1 MKSTE
6 LLPTKENLI
15 TTLFKDPI
23 GRSADVFRFVEM
35 LNCLEGCFC
44 ISLDSKWGSGKTFFV
59 RQTQMVLDAFNTYCR
74 SNLTDS
80 EADAIKALTTRFLD
94 TKTDIQPQ
102 VTVYYDAWANDNTSD
117 PIVSLVYE
125 ITKSIGIDF
134 KLQED
139 KGFERIADIAS
150 SIISFV
156 TGRDANSLVEALK
169 SGDLL
174 NAIKG
179 QNSLHDAICQFLE
192 TITEERGNRLTIFI
206 DELDRCKPDYAVQL
220 LERIKH
226 YFSGERITFV
236 FSINGGALQHTIRN
250 YYGSEFDATRYLDR
264 FFDLSFSLP
273 PVDMAKY
280 LIFIEAERGTGVLN
294 DIRKRIIDY
303 YHFEMREVMRYY
315 KLTNIA
321 VGKQATR
328 NYSGWPEG
336 YALDF
341 CRIILIPIALALKTV
356 NHAQYLAFIEGRD
369 SSPLTNIV
377 NGEFAHGF
385 LQLLLTPNESF
396 EVMENATI
404 NIVTL
409 KDKLIE
415 AYNALF
421 SFSQSQYGGRE
432 VTVGR
437 LEFSIATLFQ
447 FRRILS
453 VVSSEADYN

>member
-1 MKSTE
+1 MKSVE
-6 LLPTKENLI
+6 LFPSKENLI
-15 TTLFKDPI
+15 STLVKDPI
-23 GRSADVFRFVEM
+23 GRSVDVFRFVEM
-35 LNCLEGCFC
+35 LNGLEGCFC
-44 ISLDSKWGSGKTFFV
+44 IALDSKWGSGKTFFV
-59 RQTQMVLDAFNTYCR
+59 KQVQLVLDAFNSHYQTG
-74 SNLTDS
+74 LT
-80 EADAIKALTTRFLD
+80 EQDATIIKTQALRYLD
-94 TKTDIQPQ
+94 KEKDIQPQ
-102 VTVYYDAWANDNTSD
+102 VTVYYDAWTNDNSSD
-117 PIVSLVYE
+117 PIISLVYE
-125 ITKSIGIDF
+125 ITRNVGVDF

-139 KGFERIADIAS
+139 DGFQKIAETAA
-150 SIISFV
+150 SIISFL
-156 TGRDANSLVEALK
+156 TGRDANSLVDALK

-174 NAIKG
+174 NSIKE
-179 QNSLHDAICQFLE
+179 QNSLHDKINLFLDK
-192 TITEERGNRLTIFI
+192 ITEERGNRLTIFI

-280 LIFIEAERGTGVLN
+280 LIFIEAERGTGVLD

-377 NGEFAHGF
+377 NGEFARGF

-396 EVMENATI
+396 EVEKNATA
-404 NIVTL
+404 NIVSL
-409 KDKLIE
+409 KDKLNE

>member
-6 LLPTKENLI
+6 LQPTKENLI
-15 TTLFKDPI
+15 STLIQDPI
-23 GRSADVFRFVEM
+23 GRSPDVFRFVEM
-35 LNCLEGCFC
+35 LNNLEGCFC
-44 ISLDSKWGSGKTFFV
+44 LALDSKWGSGKTFFV
-59 RQTQMVLDAFNTYCR
+59 RQVQLVLEAFNTHYDTGLTANDAESIR
-74 SNLTDS
+74 SIAS
-80 EADAIKALTTRFLD
+80 RFVNAE
-94 TKTDIQPQ
+94 TEIQPQ
-102 VTVYYDAWANDNTSD
+102 VAVYYDAWANDNTSD

-125 ITKSIGIDF
+125 ITKSIGIDI

-139 KGFERIADIAS
+139 KGFERIANIAS

-174 NAIKG
+174 NAIKE
-179 QNSLHDAICQFLE
+179 QNSLHDKICQFLE
-192 TITEERGNRLTIFI
+192 TITEERGNRLVIVV
-206 DELDRCKPDYAVQL
+206 DELDRCKPDYAVQF

-226 YFSGERITFV
+226 YFSGENVTFI
-236 FSINGGALQHTIRN
+236 FSINSGALQHTIRN

-280 LIFIEAERGTGVLN
+280 LIFIEAKSGTGVLD

-321 VGKQATR
+321 VARKSAQ
-328 NYSGWPEG
+328 SSSVWPEE

-356 NHAQYLAFIEGRD
+356 NHTQYLAFIEGRD

-377 NGEFAHGF
+377 DGKFAQGF
-385 LQLLLTPNESF
+385 LRLLLAPNESF
-396 EVMENATI
+396 DVTNITVS
-404 NIVTL
+404 NIVHL
-409 KDKLIE
+409 KEKLIE

-421 SFSQSQYGGRE
+421 SFAQSQYNGGTIE
-432 VTVGR
+432 VGR
-437 LEFSIATLFQ
+437 LRFGQSTLFQ

-453 VVSSEADYN
+453 VVSSEADYD